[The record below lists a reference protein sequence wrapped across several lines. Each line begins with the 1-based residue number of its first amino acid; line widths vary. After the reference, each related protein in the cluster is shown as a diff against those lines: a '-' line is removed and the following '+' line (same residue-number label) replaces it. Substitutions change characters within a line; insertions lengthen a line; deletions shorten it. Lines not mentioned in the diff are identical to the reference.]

1 MDSGVR
7 VRGRLHRGS
16 GLGGLVE
23 RKDGQGKKKV
33 KGQREEAKPKKKKR
47 ERETEENEERRD
59 EGMGRETRLLPNEVR
74 VRTACLSKRPVS
86 VHTIVGTFPS
96 FPKVP
101 RPRFAICSSM
111 ASKPARQTL
120 GDP

>member
-33 KGQREEAKPKKKKR
+33 KGQREEAKPKE
-47 ERETEENEERRD
+47 EREMEGNEETRD
-59 EGMGRETRLLPNEVR
+59 EGMGRETPLLPNEVR

-86 VHTIVGTFPS
+86 V
-96 FPKVP
+96 
-101 RPRFAICSSM
+101 
-111 ASKPARQTL
+111 Q
-120 GDP
+120 